1 MTSKSAANHKIARK
15 PLRRQAHTMPAFLSG
30 NDQEKAMLDIVKT
43 VSYATR
49 ATDER
54 VTYLRIYADA
64 EGETHMEEVDLALLP
79 RTFFNGHPPLR

>member
-1 MTSKSAANHKIARK
+1 MR
-15 PLRRQAHTMPAFLSG
+15 
-30 NDQEKAMLDIVKT
+30 DIVKT
-43 VSYATR
+43 VSYATC

-79 RTFFNGHPPLR
+79 EPSSTAIRHCV

>member
-1 MTSKSAANHKIARK
+1 MR
-15 PLRRQAHTMPAFLSG
+15 
-30 NDQEKAMLDIVKT
+30 DIVKT

-79 RTFFNGHPPLR
+79 RTFFNGHPPLHLTDTLAATATSAGCLPAWEWWIGTTRRGASW